1 MPVNGSFQI
10 PLSVIAGFLLVLAR
24 VGGAIA
30 FVPLPGFRTAPMVP
44 KVVLAV
50 ALTIALL
57 PHWLSQPHQQV
68 TAIEQTIWWL
78 PAEAALGITIGV
90 FAGWLIEALVMAMQ
104 FLSLQA
110 GYSYAA
116 MVDPATQADS
126 GVLPVFGQLF
136 ASLLF
141 FGVGFDRELLRIFGA
156 TLDLLPP
163 GAWRFSPAIGAELI
177 RFSGQMISLGVRIAL
192 PLIGLLVLIDL
203 SLALLGRV
211 QSQLQLLS
219 LAFPV
224 KMLVSMAV
232 MAILA
237 GTFGPLFQ
245 SAAADLSRT
254 LWGIIRQG

>member
-1 MPVNGSFQI
+1 M
-10 PLSVIAGFLLVLAR
+10 
-24 VGGAIA
+24 GGAVA

-44 KVVLAV
+44 KIVLTI

-57 PHWLSQPHQQV
+57 PQWLGRQQSV
-68 TAIEQTIWWL
+68 EVITQVIWWL

-163 GAWRFSPAIGAELI
+163 GAWRLTPALGAELI
-177 RFSGQMISLGVRIAL
+177 HFSGQMITLAVRIAL
-192 PLIGLLVLIDL
+192 PLVGLLVLIDL

-232 MAILA
+232 MAVLA
-237 GTFGPLFQ
+237 GSFGPLFQ
-245 SAAADLSRT
+245 SASADLSRT
-254 LWGIIRQG
+254 LWQIVHQR

>member
-1 MPVNGSFQI
+1 MPVNGSFQL
-10 PLSVIAGFLLVLAR
+10 PLSVISGFLLVLAR
-24 VGGAIA
+24 VGGAVA
-30 FVPLPGFRTAPMVP
+30 FVPFPGFRTAPLVP
-44 KVVLAV
+44 KVVLTV
-50 ALTIALL
+50 AITIVLL
-57 PHWLSQPHQQV
+57 PRWLSQQSQIY
-68 TAIEQTIWWL
+68 AIEQTIWWL

-90 FAGWLIEALVMAMQ
+90 FAGWLIEAMVMAMQ

-141 FGVGFDRELLRIFGA
+141 FGVGFDRELLRVFGA

-163 GAWRFSPAIGAELI
+163 GAWRLSPAMGVELI
-177 RFSGQMISLGVRIAL
+177 RFSGQMINLAVRLAL

-211 QSQLQLLS
+211 QSQLQLLT

-224 KMLVSMAV
+224 KMLVSMAA

-237 GTFGPLFQ
+237 GAFGPLFQ
-245 SAAADLSRT
+245 SAAADLLRI
-254 LWGIIRQG
+254 LWQLVHQR

>member
-1 MPVNGSFQI
+1 MPGSDSFQI
-10 PLSVIAGFLLVLAR
+10 PLSVIAGFLLVVAR

-30 FVPLPGFRTAPMVP
+30 FVPIPGFRTAPLVP
-44 KVVLAV
+44 KVVLTV

-57 PHWLSQPHQQV
+57 PRWLDQGQQV
-68 TAIEQTIWWL
+68 GGITETIWWL
-78 PAEAALGITIGV
+78 PAEAALGITIGA
-90 FAGWLIEALVMAMQ
+90 FTGWLIEALVMAMQ

-136 ASLLF
+136 ASMLF
-141 FGVGFDRELLRIFGA
+141 FAVGFDRELLRVFGA
-156 TLDLLPP
+156 TLELLPP
-163 GAWRFSPAIGAELI
+163 GAWRLSPAMGTELI
-177 RFSGQMISLGVRIAL
+177 RFSGQMISLAVRIAL
-192 PLIGLLVLIDL
+192 PLIALLVLIDL

-232 MAILA
+232 MAVLA
-237 GTFGPLFQ
+237 GAFGPLFQ
-245 SAAADLSRT
+245 SAAADLSRI
-254 LWGIIRQG
+254 LWEMTRQR

>member
-1 MPVNGSFQI
+1 MPVSDSIQV
-10 PLSVIAGFLLVLAR
+10 PLSLIAAFLLVLTR
-24 VGGAIA
+24 VGAALA
-30 FVPLPGFRTAPMVP
+30 FVPLPGFRTAPLVP
-44 KVVLAV
+44 KIVLAIS
-50 ALTIALL
+50 LTIALL
-57 PHWLSQPHQQV
+57 PRWEAHPISIDLITHV
-68 TAIEQTIWWL
+68 IWWL
-78 PAEAALGITIGV
+78 PGEAAFGIAIGV
-90 FAGWLIEALVMAMQ
+90 LVSWLIESLVMAMQ

-141 FGVGFDRELLRIFGA
+141 FATGCDRELVRFFGA
-156 TLDLLPP
+156 TLEFLPP
-163 GAWRFSPAIGAELI
+163 GSWRPTPETGMTLI
-177 RFSGQMISLGVRIAL
+177 RFSGQMINLAVRIAL

-219 LAFPV
+219 LAFPI

-237 GTFGPLFQ
+237 GAFGPLFQ
-245 SAAADLSRT
+245 AAAAGLT
-254 LWGIIRQG
+254 QLLWQTAGRR